1 MHAAHCSHPPMLRG
15 HRTLFL
21 AALLFCPALSAG
33 GRQPGAAPQA
43 LPTLTTAESAHD
55 LPAEQ
60 ASRGYPEHLR
70 LVVTYYDPDTDP
82 KVGAFFACDP
92 TGCIVALVPP
102 RPVLPIKLGTV
113 VEVTGRS
120 DPGNYAPIMIA
131 SRVRAVG
138 EAPVPFG
145 PARRSLAELMTGADD
160 SHWVEVEGVVHSVTR
175 AAHNVTLTLA
185 LPDGI
190 IRAVTPLDAGADY
203 DRLVDA
209 TVVMHANAGPLYNQH
224 RQLVGVRLLFPSL
237 AAVRIEEPAQPN
249 PFLLPIRA
257 SSQLLQFTPGAPGA
271 HRVRVKGRVTLQWPG
286 RWIYI
291 QDGSQGVF
299 VPTLDKTAL
308 RLGDVVDVVGFPAM
322 GEYSLMLEDAVLRP
336 ENGGPTVAAAL
347 VTAQEALKG
356 EHDGQLIRIAGKLV
370 NQDLTSADPT
380 LVMSSGGMLFFAV
393 LPGGTNVADI
403 SAWRPGSELEL
414 TGICAMEVDKYLSA
428 QREGAAQPKSFR
440 VLLRSSQDVRVM
452 HRPTW
457 WTAGRVLALLA
468 ICLLIILFGTLWVA
482 ALKRRVEERTETI
495 RATLESTADGI
506 LVVDSAGGVAAHNQK
521 FAAMWAVPE
530 DNLKL
535 RALSPLLSFVA
546 PQMKDPAPFLARV
559 MAAHAATGSETDD
572 VIEFKDGRVFE
583 SHSEAQS
590 VGGKNVGRVWGFRD
604 VTERRRTE
612 QELKVAKEAA
622 ENANR
627 AKSEFLAN
635 MSHEIRTPMNGVLG
649 MTEMLLDTGLN
660 AEQWE
665 FASLVKSSADALLT
679 IINDILDF
687 SKIEA
692 GKFELES
699 IDFNLRE
706 CIAPTI
712 KTLAFRAS
720 QKSLELTCEIHP
732 EVPEQ
737 VAGDASRLRQI
748 IINLVGNAIKFTE
761 HGEVGLSVAVDS
773 LTEEAI
779 GLHFVV
785 RDTGVG
791 IPLEKQKVIFEAFSQ
806 ADGSTARKF
815 GGTGLGLTISSRLV
829 EMMGGRI
836 WVESAL
842 GQGSA
847 FHFTAM
853 LRHGAEVVKAPE
865 VGLPAL
871 AGLSVLVVDDN
882 ATNRRIF
889 EEMLTRWGTRPT
901 LAATGLAALRCLQE
915 AERPFSVILTD
926 TNMPEMDGFAL
937 VARIRQSPA
946 LAGSAEIIML
956 TSAGQR
962 GDAARARE
970 LGVMQCLTKPVGR
983 AELFEAIVRAL
994 AAPAA
999 QAMAAAPPPS
1009 SAPTLQESKKLLI
1022 LLAEDNAVNQKLA
1035 ARLLE
1040 KQGHRVIVA
1049 GNGLEALAAL
1059 DHEKFD
1065 IVFMDV
1071 QMPEMDGFEATA
1083 AIRAREQRTGGRQ
1096 LVIAMTAHAMQ
1107 GDRERCLQAGMDDYI
1122 AKPFSSRE
1130 LSDLLARFSGIGQ
1143 EEKIRL

>member
-1 MHAAHCSHPPMLRG
+1 MHANCSRPPVLG
-15 HRTLFL
+15 HHTAFKL
-21 AALLFCPALSAG
+21 ALLFYSVLSATG
-33 GRQPGAAPQA
+33 QQPDAGRQA
-43 LPTLTTAESAHD
+43 LPTLTTARAAHD
-55 LPAEQ
+55 LPFAQ
-60 ASRGYPEHLR
+60 ASLGYPAHLH
-70 LVVTYYDPDTDP
+70 LVVTYYDPDTDA
-82 KVGAFFACDP
+82 KVGAFFGCDK
-92 TGCIVALVPP
+92 TGCLAVIVPP
-102 RPVLPIKLGTV
+102 RPVLPIKLGTL
-113 VEVTGRS
+113 VEVSGVS
-120 DPGNYAPIMIA
+120 NPGNYAPILIA
-131 SRVRAVG
+131 SSVQAVG
-138 EAPVPFG
+138 EAPVPFA
-145 PARRSLAELMTGADD
+145 PVRRTLTELMTGADD

-175 AAHNVTLTLA
+175 SAHNVTLTLA
-185 LPDGI
+185 LPGGI
-190 IRAVTPLDAGADY
+190 IRAVTLLQAGADY
-203 DRLVDA
+203 DSLVDA
-209 TVVMHANAGPLYNQH
+209 TVVMHANAGPLYNNR
-224 RQLVGVRLLFPSL
+224 RQLVGARLLFPSL
-237 AAVRIEEPAQPN
+237 AAVRIEEPAQPD
-249 PFLLPIRA
+249 PFSLPERA
-257 SSQLLQFTPGAPGA
+257 SSQLLQFAPGAPGG

-299 VPTLDKTAL
+299 VPTLDKTPL
-308 RLGDVVDVVGFPAM
+308 RLGDIVDVVGFPAM
-322 GEYSLMLEDAVLRP
+322 GEYSLMLEDAVFRP
-336 ENGGPTVAAAL
+336 GFGGPTVAATS
-347 VTAQEALKG
+347 VTAKDALKG

-370 NQDLTSADPT
+370 NQDVTSSDPT

-393 LPGGTNVADI
+393 LPGGTNPAEI
-403 SAWRPGSELEL
+403 SAWHPGSELEL

-428 QREGAAQPKSFR
+428 QREGAVQPKSFR
-440 VLLRSSQDVRVM
+440 VLLRSSQDVRVL

-457 WTAGRVLALLA
+457 WTAGRILALLA

-482 ALKRRVEERTETI
+482 ALKRRVRERTETI

-521 FAAMWAVPE
+521 FATMWAVPE
-530 DNLKL
+530 NNLKL
-535 RALSPLLSFVA
+535 RTLSPLLGFVA
-546 PQMKDPAPFLARV
+546 PQIKNPESFLARV
-559 MAAHAATGSETDD
+559 LAAHAAARSETDD

-590 VGGKNVGRVWGFRD
+590 VGGRNVGRVWGFRD
-604 VTERRRTE
+604 VTERRRAE
-612 QELKVAKEAA
+612 QELQEAKEAA

-649 MTEMLLDTGLN
+649 MTEMLLDTGLT

-692 GKFELES
+692 GKFELET

-706 CIAPTI
+706 CVAMTI
-712 KTLAFRAS
+712 KAMAFRAS
-720 QKSLELTCEIHP
+720 QKNLELTCEILP

-737 VAGDASRLRQI
+737 VAGDANRLRQI

-761 HGEVGLSVAVDS
+761 HGEVGLSVALDS
-773 LTEEAI
+773 LTEDAV
-779 GLHFVV
+779 GLRFVV

-791 IPLEKQKVIFEAFSQ
+791 IPLEKQTLIFEAFSQ

-836 WVESAL
+836 WVESAP

-853 LRHGAEVVKAPE
+853 LGHAVEVVKAPE
-865 VGLPAL
+865 IGLPAL
-871 AGLSVLVVDDN
+871 AGLGVLVVDDN
-882 ATNRRIF
+882 ATNRRIL
-889 EEMLTRWGTRPT
+889 EEMLTRLGTRPT
-901 LAATGLAALRCLQE
+901 LAESGLAALRCLEE
-915 AERPFSVILTD
+915 AERPFSVIVTD

-962 GDAARARE
+962 GDASRARE
-970 LGVMQCLTKPVGR
+970 LGVGQCLTKPVGR
-983 AELFEAIVRAL
+983 AELFEAIVRVL
-994 AAPAA
+994 AAPTAHA
-999 QAMAAAPPPS
+999 IALAPPPS
-1009 SAPTLQESKKLLI
+1009 APERRESKKMRI

-1040 KQGHRVIVA
+1040 KQGHTVTLA

-1059 DHEKFD
+1059 DRENFD

-1071 QMPEMDGFEATA
+1071 QMPQMDGFEATG
-1083 AIRAREQRTGGRQ
+1083 AIRAREHKTGGRQ

-1107 GDRERCLQAGMDDYI
+1107 GDRERCLEAGMDDYI
-1122 AKPFSSRE
+1122 AKPFGNRE
-1130 LSDLLARFSGIGQ
+1130 LSDLMAKFS
-1143 EEKIRL
+1143 EVTPEDKIRT

>member
-1 MHAAHCSHPPMLRG
+1 MRAADRSRQSIAG
-15 HRTLFL
+15 DHRPVFL
-21 AALLFCPALSAG
+21 AAMLFCSALSATG
-33 GRQPGAAPQA
+33 QQPGASPQA
-43 LPTLTTAESAHD
+43 LPTLTTAEASHD
-55 LPAEQ
+55 LPFEQ

-82 KVGAFFACDP
+82 KVGAFFGCDK
-92 TGCIVALVPP
+92 TGCIAVLVPP
-102 RPVLPIKLGTV
+102 RPLLPIKLGTL
-113 VEVTGRS
+113 VEVSGVS
-120 DPGNYAPIMIA
+120 NPGNYAPVLIA
-131 SRVRAVG
+131 SSVQAIG
-138 EAPVPFG
+138 EAPVPFM
-145 PARRSLAELMTGADD
+145 PPRRSLAELMSGADD
-160 SHWVEVEGVVHSVTR
+160 SHWVEVKGVVHSVTR
-175 AAHNVTLTLA
+175 FAHQVTLTLA
-185 LPDGI
+185 LRDGI
-190 IRAVTPLDAGADY
+190 IRAVTPLEAGADY
-203 DRLVDA
+203 DRFVDA
-209 TVVMHANAGPLYNQH
+209 TVVMHANAAPLYNKR
-224 RQLVGVRLLFPSL
+224 RQSVGARLLFPSL
-237 AAVRIEEPAQPN
+237 AAVRIEEPAQPD
-249 PFLLPIRA
+249 PFLLPVRA
-257 SSQLLQFTPGAPGA
+257 SSNLLQFAPGPTFA

-299 VPTLDKTAL
+299 VPTLEKTPL
-308 RLGDVVDVVGFPAM
+308 RLGDIVDVVGFPAM
-322 GEYSLMLEDAVLRP
+322 GEYSLMLEDAVFRP
-336 ENGGPTVAAAL
+336 VNGGPAVAAAL
-347 VTAQEALKG
+347 VTAQDALKG
-356 EHDGQLIRIAGKLV
+356 EHDGQLIRIAGQLV

-380 LVMSSGGMLFFAV
+380 LVMSSAGMDFFAV
-393 LPGGTNVADI
+393 LPSGTNAEEI
-403 SAWRPGSELEL
+403 SSWRPGSELEL

-428 QREGAAQPKSFR
+428 QRQGAAQPKSFR
-440 VLLRSSQDVRVM
+440 VLLRSSQDVVVLN
-452 HRPTW
+452 RPSW
-457 WTAGRVLALLA
+457 WTAGRILALLA
-468 ICLLIILFGTLWVA
+468 ICLLIIVFGTLWVA
-482 ALKRRVEERTETI
+482 ALKRRVRERTETI

-506 LVVDSAGGVAAHNQK
+506 LVVDSTGAVAAHNQK

-530 DNLKL
+530 GNLKL
-535 RALSPLLSFVA
+535 PDLSSLLSFVA
-546 PQMKDPAPFLARV
+546 PQTKDPELFLGRV
-559 MAAHAATGSETDD
+559 LAAHAATRSETDD

-604 VTERRRTE
+604 VTERRRVE
-612 QELKVAKEAA
+612 KELKEAKEAA
-622 ENANR
+622 ESASR

-649 MTEMLLDTGLN
+649 MTDMLLDSGLN
-660 AEQWE
+660 AEQRE
-665 FASLVKSSADALLT
+665 FAGLVKSSADALLT

-706 CIAPTI
+706 YIESTI
-712 KTLAFRAS
+712 KMPAFRAW
-720 QKSLELTCEIHP
+720 QKGLELTCEIRP

-748 IINLVGNAIKFTE
+748 IINLIGNAIKFTE

-773 LTEEAI
+773 QSEELVE
-779 GLHFVV
+779 LHFVV

-791 IPLEKQKVIFEAFSQ
+791 IALEKQKVIFEAFSQ

-829 EMMGGRI
+829 EMMGGRM
-836 WVESAL
+836 WVESAP

-847 FHFTAM
+847 FHFIAM
-853 LRHGAEVVKAPE
+853 LRHGAEMVKTPE
-865 VGLPAL
+865 IGVPAL

-882 ATNRRIF
+882 ATNRWIL

-901 LAATGLAALRCLQE
+901 LAASGLAALRCLNE
-915 AERPFSVILTD
+915 AERPFSVILAD
-926 TNMPEMDGFAL
+926 INMPEMDGFAL
-937 VARIRQSPA
+937 AARIRQSPA

-983 AELFEAIVRAL
+983 ADLFEAIVRAL
-994 AAPAA
+994 AVPAV
-999 QAMAAAPPPS
+999 QAIAAPPPP
-1009 SAPTLQESKKLLI
+1009 SAPAVGESKKLRI

-1040 KQGHRVIVA
+1040 KQGHRVTVT

-1065 IVFMDV
+1065 VVFMDV

-1083 AIRAREQRTGGRQ
+1083 AIRARERGTGRRQ
-1096 LVIAMTAHAMQ
+1096 PVIAMTAHAMQ
-1107 GDRERCLQAGMDDYI
+1107 GDRERCLEAGMDDYI
-1122 AKPFSSRE
+1122 AKPFGSRE
-1130 LSDLLARFSGIGQ
+1130 LGDLLGKFSGITQ

>member
-1 MHAAHCSHPPMLRG
+1 MHAAHCWRPPILRG
-15 HRTLFL
+15 SRTLFV
-21 AALLFCPALSAG
+21 AALLFCPALSATG
-33 GRQPGAAPQA
+33 QQPGAAPQA
-43 LPTLTTAESAHD
+43 LTTLTTAAAAHD
-55 LPAEQ
+55 LPVEE
-60 ASRGYPEHLR
+60 ASRGYTEHLR
-70 LVVTYYDPDTDP
+70 LVVTYYDPDADT
-82 KVGAFFACDP
+82 KVGAIFGCDT

-102 RPVLPIKLGTV
+102 RPVLPIKLGTL
-113 VEVTGRS
+113 VEVTGVS
-120 DPGNYAPIMIA
+120 DPGNYAPIVIA
-131 SRVRAVG
+131 SSVQAVG

-145 PARRSLAELMTGADD
+145 PVRRTLAELMTGAYDGD
-160 SHWVEVEGVVHSVTR
+160 WVEVKGVVHSVTR
-175 AAHNVTLTLA
+175 SAHNVTLTLA
-185 LPDGI
+185 LGDGI
-190 IRAVTPLDAGADY
+190 IRAVTTLEAGADY

-209 TVVMHANAGPLYNQH
+209 TVVMHANAAPLYNQR
-224 RQLVGVRLLFPSL
+224 RQMVGARLLFPSL

-249 PFLLPIRA
+249 PFLLPVRA
-257 SSQLLQFTPGAPGA
+257 SSTLLQFAPGGPGA

-291 QDGSQGVF
+291 QDGPQGVF
-299 VPTLDKTAL
+299 VPTLEKTPL

-322 GEYSLMLEDAVLRP
+322 GEYSLMLEDAVFRP

-347 VTAQEALKG
+347 VTAQDALKG

-370 NQDLTSADPT
+370 NQDLTSSDPT

-393 LPGGTNVADI
+393 LPGGTSAAEI
-403 SAWRPGSELEL
+403 SSWRPGSELEL

-428 QREGAAQPKSFR
+428 QRQGAAQPKSFR
-440 VLLRSSQDVRVM
+440 VLLRSSQDVLVLQ
-452 HRPTW
+452 RPTW
-457 WTAGRVLALLA
+457 WTAGRILALLA
-468 ICLLIILFGTLWVA
+468 ICLLVILFGTLWVA
-482 ALKRRVEERTETI
+482 ALKRRVQERTETI

-530 DNLKL
+530 DNLRL
-535 RALSPLLSFVA
+535 RVLSPLLSFVA
-546 PQMKDPAPFLARV
+546 PQIKDPVSFLARV
-559 MAAHAATGSETDD
+559 MAAHAATRSETDD

-604 VTERRRTE
+604 VTERRRAD
-612 QELKVAKEAA
+612 QELKEAKEAA

-699 IDFNLRE
+699 IDFDLRE
-706 CIAPTI
+706 CIALTI
-712 KTLAFRAS
+712 KALAFRAS
-720 QKSLELTCEIHP
+720 QKSLELTCEIRP

-773 LTEEAI
+773 LTEEAV
-779 GLHFVV
+779 GLHLVV

-791 IPLEKQKVIFEAFSQ
+791 IPLEKQKLIFEAFSQ

-836 WVESAL
+836 WVESAP
-842 GQGSA
+842 GQGSS

-853 LRHGAEVVKAPE
+853 LRHGAGVVKTPE
-865 VGLPAL
+865 IGLPAL

-882 ATNRRIF
+882 ATNRRIL

-901 LAATGLAALRCLQE
+901 LAASGLAALQCLKE
-915 AERPFSVILTD
+915 AERAFSVILTD

-937 VARIRQSPA
+937 VVRIRESPA

-962 GDAARARE
+962 GDGARARE

-999 QAMAAAPPPS
+999 QAIAAAPPPS
-1009 SAPTLQESKKLLI
+1009 APALRESKKLRI
-1022 LLAEDNAVNQKLA
+1022 LLAEDNVVNQKVA

-1040 KQGHRVIVA
+1040 KQGHHVTVA
-1049 GNGLEALAAL
+1049 VNGREALAAL
-1059 DHEKFD
+1059 DQEKFD

-1083 AIRAREQRTGGRQ
+1083 AIRAREQRTDGRQ

-1122 AKPFSSRE
+1122 AKPFGNRE
-1130 LSDLLARFSGIGQ
+1130 LSDLLAKFSGVTQ
-1143 EEKIRL
+1143 EEKIHL